1 MTRVL
6 LVGES
11 WFTYSVHQKGFDAF
25 YTSEY
30 VEGGA
35 GFIAALRD
43 AGHDVSYIPSH
54 EVAARFPRDA
64 AALRDLTDV
73 VVISDVGANTFQLA
87 PETFGRS
94 IPSPDKAEVVR
105 EFVSAG
111 GGVVMVGGYLTFSG
125 VDAKARWG
133 RTSLAQALPV
143 RILDIDDRVELPAGA
158 EPTVL
163 QQHPVVAGLEARWP
177 ALLGLNEL
185 VAKDGGLTL
194 AECAGHPLLV
204 VGEYEQ
210 GRAAAFASD
219 IAPHWAPPGF
229 TEWPGYQVVFDRLV
243 RWVAG
248 EDLAES
254 PDLATRGD
262 AR

>member
-1 MTRVL
+1 MREL
-6 LVGES
+6 
-11 WFTYSVHQKGFDAF
+11 A
-25 YTSEY
+25 
-30 VEGGA
+30 
-35 GFIAALRD
+35 
-43 AGHDVSYIPSH
+43 
-54 EVAARFPRDA
+54 
-64 AALRDLTDV
+64 DV
-73 VVISDVGANTFQLA
+73 VIISDVGANTFQLA
-87 PETFGRS
+87 PETFGHS

-105 EFVSAG
+105 AFVAEG

-158 EPTVL
+158 QPSVVA
-163 QQHPVVAGLEARWP
+163 QHGIVAGLESQWP
-177 ALLGLNEL
+177 ALLGLNEI
-185 VAKDGGLTL
+185 VAKDGALTL

-204 VGEYEQ
+204 IGEYER

-229 TEWPGYQVVFDRLV
+229 TQWSGYGTLFERLV

-248 EDLAES
+248 DDL
-254 PDLATRGD
+254 G
-262 AR
+262 

>member
-1 MTRVL
+1 MTRVV

-30 VEGGA
+30 VEGGG

-43 AGHDVSYIPSH
+43 AGHEVSYIPSH
-54 EVAARFPRDA
+54 EVASRFPSDA
-64 AALRDLTDV
+64 AALHALADV

-87 PETFGRS
+87 PETFGHS

-105 EFVSAG
+105 EFVAAG
-111 GGVVMVGGYLTFSG
+111 GGVLMVGGYLTFSG

-158 EPTVL
+158 RPSVTGE
-163 QQHPVVAGLEARWP
+163 HPIVVGLEARWP
-177 ALLGLNEL
+177 ELLGLNEV
-185 VAKDGGLTL
+185 VAKGGAQTL

-219 IAPHWAPPGF
+219 IAPHWAPPAF
-229 TEWPGYQVVFDRLV
+229 TQWPGYGRLFDRVV
-243 RWVAG
+243 RWAAG
-248 EDLAES
+248 EDL
-254 PDLATRGD
+254 G
-262 AR
+262 

>member
-1 MTRVL
+1 MSRVV

-25 YTSEY
+25 Y
-30 VEGGA
+30 
-35 GFIAALRD
+35 
-43 AGHDVSYIPSH
+43 
-54 EVAARFPRDA
+54 
-64 AALRDLTDV
+64 
-73 VVISDVGANTFQLA
+73 
-87 PETFGRS
+87 
-94 IPSPDKAEVVR
+94 KAEVVR
-105 EFVSAG
+105 AFVAEG

-158 EPTVL
+158 QPSVVA
-163 QQHPVVAGLEARWP
+163 QHGIVAGLESQWP
-177 ALLGLNEL
+177 ALLGLNEI
-185 VAKDGGLTL
+185 VAKDGALTL

-204 VGEYEQ
+204 IGEYER

-229 TEWPGYQVVFDRLV
+229 TQWSGYGTLFDRLV
-243 RWVAG
+243 RWVAR
-248 EDLAES
+248 EDL
-254 PDLATRGD
+254 G
-262 AR
+262 

>member
-1 MTRVL
+1 MSRVV

-30 VEGGA
+30 VEGGD
-35 GFIAALRD
+35 GFIAALQD
-43 AGHDVSYIPSH
+43 AGHEVSYIPSH
-54 EVAARFPRDA
+54 EVHSRFPSDV
-64 AALRDLTDV
+64 AALRELADV
-73 VVISDVGANTFQLA
+73 VIISDVGANTFQLA
-87 PETFGRS
+87 PETFGHS

-105 EFVSAG
+105 AFVAEG

-158 EPTVL
+158 QPSVVA
-163 QQHPVVAGLEARWP
+163 QHGIVAGLESQWP
-177 ALLGLNEL
+177 ALLGLNEI
-185 VAKDGGLTL
+185 VAKDGAQTL

-204 VGEYEQ
+204 IGEYEQ

-229 TEWPGYQVVFDRLV
+229 TQWSGYGTLFERLV

-248 EDLAES
+248 DDL
-254 PDLATRGD
+254 G
-262 AR
+262 

>member
-1 MTRVL
+1 MSKVL
-6 LVGES
+6 LAGES

-25 YTSEY
+25 YASEY

-35 GFIAALRD
+35 GFIEALRG
-43 AGHDVSYIPSH
+43 AGHEVTYIPSH
-54 EVAARFPRDA
+54 QVHSHFPSDVE
-64 AALRDLTDV
+64 ALRAVADV

-105 EFVSAG
+105 AFVAAG
-111 GGVVMVGGYLTFSG
+111 GGVLMVGGYLTFSG

-158 EPTVL
+158 QPSVTGP
-163 QQHPVVAGLEARWP
+163 HPIVDGLAEHWP

-185 VAKDGGLTL
+185 VAKDDAQTL
-194 AECAGHPLLV
+194 AVCAGHPLLV
-204 VGEYEQ
+204 VGRYDQ
-210 GRAAAFASD
+210 GRAGAFASD
-219 IAPHWAPPGF
+219 IAPHWAPPAF
-229 TEWPGYQVVFDRLV
+229 TDWDGYFVLFDRLV
-243 RWVAG
+243 RWIAG
-248 EDLAES
+248 EDLA
-254 PDLATRGD
+254 
-262 AR
+262 